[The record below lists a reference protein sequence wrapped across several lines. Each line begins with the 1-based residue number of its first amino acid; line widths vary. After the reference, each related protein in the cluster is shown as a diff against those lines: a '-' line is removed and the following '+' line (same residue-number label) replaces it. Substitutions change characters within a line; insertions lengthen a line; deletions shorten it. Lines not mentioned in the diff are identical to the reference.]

1 MSVADRIAKLDVE
14 WRTSDDAIGQAAT
27 MPGGGSV
34 TEHARHS
41 ILRGRTRARMTR
53 GATPKTF
60 RRTKLTSRNGKL
72 WRDGA
77 NENRKDEAHTG
88 QREREVGCSR
98 RCKSVNVAAG

>member
-1 MSVADRIAKLDVE
+1 
-14 WRTSDDAIGQAAT
+14 
-27 MPGGGSV
+27 
-34 TEHARHS
+34 
-41 ILRGRTRARMTR
+41 MTR

-88 QREREVGCSR
+88 R
-98 RCKSVNVAAG
+98 RSELGAVAGGKGVNVAAG